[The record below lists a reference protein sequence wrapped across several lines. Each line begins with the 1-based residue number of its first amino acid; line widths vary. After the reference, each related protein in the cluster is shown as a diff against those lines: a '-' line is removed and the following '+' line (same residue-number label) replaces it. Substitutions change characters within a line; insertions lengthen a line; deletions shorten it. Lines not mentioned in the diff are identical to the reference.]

1 MTGIRRA
8 RGKLLRVA
16 LSRRAAALTGVLL
29 LAPVLVAALG
39 DHAWESWVTH
49 GLGLVLG
56 STGAAML
63 LIAVG
68 GRRPDW
74 IDPDVPIDRSE

>member
-16 LSRRAAALTGVLL
+16 NSRRAAALSGVVL
-29 LAPVLVAALG
+29 LAPVLVVALG
-39 DHAWESWVTH
+39 DHHWESWVTD

-56 STGAAML
+56 STGVALL

-74 IDPDVPIDRSE
+74 IDPDGPRDR